1 MSDRR
6 AVKPLD
12 PEAVKAANAAIAAE
26 TGGRALTMGPED
38 AELRKKWMDA
48 YVAAGG
54 KVEPAKSAGR
64 APGESTTKCPK
75 DLVDLVIPVE
85 IDLDDDPQQEDRVR
99 LRNEEGSYD
108 AVVAAG
114 DEAATQDEET
124 PIIHYRFTDVPPGTY
139 EVLVSGRSGWQCVL
153 AGLKVT
159 KTDAT
164 HNGKSYTSNEDGK
177 EFGHPEESPEEEA
190 ENDEHDF
197 GCTH

>member
-12 PEAVKAANAAIAAE
+12 PEAVKAANAAIEAE
-26 TGGRALTMGPED
+26 TGGRQLTMGPED

-54 KVEPAKSAGR
+54 KVEEAKKAGR
-64 APGESTTKCPK
+64 APGESTEKCPK
-75 DLVDLVIPVE
+75 DLVDIVIPME
-85 IDLDDDPQQEDRVR
+85 IDLDDDPELEDRVR
-99 LRNEEGSYD
+99 LRNEDGSYD
-108 AVVAAG
+108 TVVAAG
-114 DEAATQDEET
+114 DENATQDEEN

-139 EVLVSGRSGWQCVL
+139 EVLVSVGRGWSCVL

-159 KTDAT
+159 KSDAT
-164 HNGKSYTSNEDGK
+164 HNGKSYTSSEDGK
-177 EFGHPEESPEEEA
+177 EFGHPEEPPEEEA
-190 ENDEHDF
+190 ESDEHDL